1 MKSVM
6 KVGSIALAIILL
18 AGCTPNLSP
27 MNYNAY
33 STGQSQQV
41 QYGTITRVQ
50 PVQVSG
56 NNSGA
61 GTLIGGATGAVAGSA
76 IGGGSRAN
84 ILGGIGGAVIGG
96 LLGDVVG
103 SHVGNQ
109 TGFQYIVHLNNG
121 RSIAVVQG
129 MDPMLHVG
137 QHVVVLQGGG
147 QRTRV
152 LPR

>member
-6 KVGSIALAIILL
+6 KIGLVAVAVILL
-18 AGCTPNLSP
+18 AGCTPNISP
-27 MNYNAY
+27 NNYSAYNA
-33 STGQSQQV
+33 GQSQRV
-41 QYGTITRVQ
+41 QYGTVKNVQ
-50 PVQVSG
+50 PVNVRG
-56 NNSGA
+56 NNGGV

-76 IGGGSRAN
+76 IGGGTRAN

-96 LLGDVVG
+96 LLGNVVG

-109 TGFQYIVHLNNG
+109 TGFQYIVRLNNG

-129 MDPMLHVG
+129 MDPMLHMG
-137 QHVVVLQGGG
+137 QHVMVLQGGG
-147 QRTRV
+147 QRTRI